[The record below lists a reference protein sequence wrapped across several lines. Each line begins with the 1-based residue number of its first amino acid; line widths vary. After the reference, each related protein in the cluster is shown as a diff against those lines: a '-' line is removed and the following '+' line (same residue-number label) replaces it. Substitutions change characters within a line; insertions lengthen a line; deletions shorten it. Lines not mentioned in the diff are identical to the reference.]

1 MRSSMSWEDLWP
13 LLLDGTLD
21 TLYMVG
27 LAALFTVLIGLPTG
41 VLLFIS
47 RANGLAPMPK
57 LNALLGAVINIGRS
71 LPFIVLLIA
80 LIPFTRLIVGT
91 TLGSTA
97 AIVPVTIGAFPFF
110 ARLTENALDEVD
122 YGRIEAILS
131 MGGNVWHVIFKSL
144 LPEALPT
151 LLAGITLF
159 LFLGG
164 ATLVPVA
171 YKSLATPA
179 TEQVE
184 RVPERAVSR
193 PAAPRQAPTLSE
205 MVSNNAWDGVVGK
218 MRFQFSSGRIYLTL
232 GLFVLGFIVGRIR
245 LFERL
250 DEFRSRLNRGGL
262 LALIGL
268 GLLYMIQSYL
278 APVSWRE
285 VSFNAWMGSTVT
297 NLINLLTA
305 YLWVVVV
312 IEAYRFRKVQQAM
325 TPLVS
330 YGRMGLTNYIVQS
343 VIGVFIFS
351 GFGLDWSHLGVFL
364 SVLVCLVYTGVQIVL
379 SHYWLKNFRYGPMEW
394 LWRTGTYLKWQPLLR

>member
-1 MRSSMSWEDLWP
+1 MSWEDLWP

-144 LPEALPT
+144 LPE
-151 LLAGITLF
+151 
-159 LFLGG
+159 
-164 ATLVPVA
+164 
-171 YKSLATPA
+171 
-179 TEQVE
+179 
-184 RVPERAVSR
+184 
-193 PAAPRQAPTLSE
+193 
-205 MVSNNAWDGVVGK
+205 
-218 MRFQFSSGRIYLTL
+218 
-232 GLFVLGFIVGRIR
+232 
-245 LFERL
+245 
-250 DEFRSRLNRGGL
+250 
-262 LALIGL
+262 
-268 GLLYMIQSYL
+268 
-278 APVSWRE
+278 
-285 VSFNAWMGSTVT
+285 
-297 NLINLLTA
+297 
-305 YLWVVVV
+305 
-312 IEAYRFRKVQQAM
+312 
-325 TPLVS
+325 
-330 YGRMGLTNYIVQS
+330 
-343 VIGVFIFS
+343 
-351 GFGLDWSHLGVFL
+351 
-364 SVLVCLVYTGVQIVL
+364 
-379 SHYWLKNFRYGPMEW
+379 
-394 LWRTGTYLKWQPLLR
+394 